1 MRIYLYI
8 LAGITSALIGWNI
21 GQFFLTDLGLFTQF
35 PEITLFPCIAVSL
48 AFGMVMNEIFI
59 SNPTRPKRSFKT
71 AQKPLLIAL
80 GLGIL
85 SGLIA
90 GIISQIL
97 FLPIIRVPTPIVR
110 TLGWLLIGSSVGI
123 AEGLSWFWYS
133 IEAGSKKRF
142 QQRLKTSVIAASGAS
157 FAAAIIFEIIRLM
170 LGTMPAEFK
179 GIEDPIG
186 FSILGLLLGGVFSVT
201 NSPSYLAALRAGS
214 GFEYREIKPEIK
226 PDINPE
232 INPDINPEIK
242 DHVQD
247 SELSTD
253 SPTDSPTLNQSYP
266 YINKSVLSF
275 VTLTDDSLNEDEI
288 EEGLSISL
296 PGNQTISIGSG
307 VDNTIS
313 IPGLPPHVAD
323 IQLQNRTTLLI
334 PDQQFFYAIEINS
347 VRTKSRKTITLKHN
361 YVLTFYTINGD
372 DINEE
377 KYYRFVYYN
386 RFLDPQA

>member
-59 SNPTRPKRSFKT
+59 SNPTRPKRSFQT

-90 GIISQIL
+90 GIMSQIL

-123 AEGLSWFWYS
+123 AEGLSWRWYS
-133 IEAGSKKRF
+133 MEAGSKKRF
-142 QQRLKTSVIAASGAS
+142 QQRLKTSIIAASGAS

-186 FSILGLLLGGVFSVT
+186 FSILGLLLGGVFSLT

-232 INPDINPEIK
+232 IK

-253 SPTDSPTLNQSYP
+253 SLTDSPTLNQSYP

-275 VTLTDDSLNEDEI
+275 VTLHDSLNEDEI

-296 PGNQTISIGSG
+296 PGNQTITIGSR

-334 PDQQFFYAIEINS
+334 PDKQFFHTIEINS
-347 VRTKSRKTITLKHN
+347 VRIKSRKIIPLKHN
-361 YVLTFYTINGD
+361 YVLTFYTINAD

>member
-8 LAGITSALIGWNI
+8 IAGMTSALLGWNI

-59 SNPTRPKRSFKT
+59 SNPTRPKRSLQT

-80 GLGIL
+80 GLGTL

-97 FLPIIRVPTPIVR
+97 FLPIISVPTPIVR

-123 AEGLSWFWYS
+123 AEGLSWRWYS
-133 IEAGSKKRF
+133 MEAGSKKRF

-157 FAAAIIFEIIRLM
+157 FAAAILFEIIRLM
-170 LGTMPAEFK
+170 LGKMPAEFK
-179 GIEDPIG
+179 GVEDPIG
-186 FSILGLLLGGVFSVT
+186 FAILGLLLGGVFSLT
-201 NSPSYLAALRAGS
+201 NSPSYLAALRAGT

-232 INPDINPEIK
+232 NHHQE
-242 DHVQD
+242 
-247 SELSTD
+247 SELS
-253 SPTDSPTLNQSYP
+253 TLNQSYP
-266 YINKSVLSF
+266 YIDKSVLSF
-275 VTLTDDSLNEDEI
+275 VTVHDSLNEDEI

-296 PGNQTISIGSG
+296 PGNQTITIGSG

-334 PDQQFFYAIEINS
+334 PDKQFFYAIEINS
-347 VRTKSRKTITLKHN
+347 VRTKSRKMIPLKHN
-361 YVLTFYTINGD
+361 YVLTFYTIEGD
-372 DINEE
+372 EINEE

>member
-1 MRIYLYI
+1 PTMRIYLYI
-8 LAGITSALIGWNI
+8 LAGMTSALLGWNI

-48 AFGMVMNEIFI
+48 AFGMVMNEIFV
-59 SNPTRPKRSFKT
+59 SNPTRPKRSFQT

-97 FLPIIRVPTPIVR
+97 FLPIISVPTPIVR

-123 AEGLSWFWYS
+123 AEGLSWRWYS
-133 IEAGSKKRF
+133 MEAGSKKRF

-157 FAAAIIFEIIRLM
+157 LAAAIIFEIIRVM
-170 LGTMPAEFK
+170 LGTMPAQFK
-179 GIEDPIG
+179 GVEDPIG
-186 FSILGLLLGGVFSVT
+186 FSILGLLLGGVFSLT
-201 NSPSYLAALRAGS
+201 NSPSYLAALRAGR
-214 GFEYREIKPEIK
+214 GFEYREIKPDIK
-226 PDINPE
+226 LNIQPDTKNH
-232 INPDINPEIK
+232 D
-242 DHVQD
+242 QD
-247 SELSTD
+247 SEL
-253 SPTDSPTLNQSYP
+253 PTLNQSYP

-275 VTLTDDSLNEDEI
+275 VTPHDSLNEDEI

-296 PGNQTISIGSG
+296 PGNQTITIGSSI
-307 VDNTIS
+307 DSTIS
-313 IPGLPPHVAD
+313 IPGLPPHLAD
-323 IQLQNRTTLLI
+323 IQLENRTALLI
-334 PDQQFFYAIEINS
+334 PDKQFFYAIEINS
-347 VRTKSRKTITLKHN
+347 VRTKSRKMIPLKHN
-361 YVLTFYTINGD
+361 YVLTFYTIEGD
-372 DINEE
+372 EINEE